1 VLLYTF
7 AALTKEVQLYCRS
20 NAGIAD
26 LRHTFEGESYPFIT
40 LFIGFKR
47 DVAFGLQKPI
57 IVWEIY
63 AARAFSQTMMSLCN

>member
-57 IVWEIY
+57 IVWGNP
-63 AARAFSQTMMSLCN
+63 RAEWISPNNNGLL